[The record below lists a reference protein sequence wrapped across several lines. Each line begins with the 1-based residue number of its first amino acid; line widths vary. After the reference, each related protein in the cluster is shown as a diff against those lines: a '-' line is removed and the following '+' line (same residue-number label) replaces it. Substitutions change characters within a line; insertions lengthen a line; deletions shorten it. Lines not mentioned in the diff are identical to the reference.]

1 MSKTRKAAPV
11 VPYPKKKT
19 DRPDCSKSP
28 FQILQGFH
36 APDGDETEAAGYP
49 ATSAAQIC
57 GLLFEVST
65 KGDLEY
71 VARTFE
77 MLLDH
82 VSGDILNTVRG
93 NAWKHMRASADK
105 YPLPKW
111 TFAPDAERYLKRVHA
126 IAVKQIDAERKAAFE
141 SVAKAS

>member
-11 VPYPKKKT
+11 VPYPKKKSE
-19 DRPDCSKSP
+19 RPNCSKSP

-36 APDGDETEAAGYP
+36 APDGDAEAAGYP

-57 GLLFEVST
+57 GLLFTVSS

-71 VARTFE
+71 IARMFE
-77 MLLDH
+77 LLLDH

-111 TFAPDAERYLKRVHA
+111 TFAPDAASYLKRVYA
-126 IAVKQIDAERKAAFE
+126 IAKKQIDAERKAAFE